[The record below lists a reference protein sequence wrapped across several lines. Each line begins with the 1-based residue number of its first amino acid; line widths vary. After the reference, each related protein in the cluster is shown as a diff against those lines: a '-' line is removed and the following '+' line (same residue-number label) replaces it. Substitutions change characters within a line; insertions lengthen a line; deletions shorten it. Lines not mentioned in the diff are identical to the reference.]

1 MFEVGFVERVAFVP
15 LRAAAFL
22 AGALFRALFDRGAFL
37 TAAAF
42 DVLFAVL
49 FTGTGCRD
57 VSAEGAATWVRLAG
71 PAETSAAR
79 AERLAG
85 TVFVA
90 ALLAGDFLVPG
101 LAAGPLRDPAGLAV
115 WPRAASGVVAT
126 AAGAD
131 CVVLDP
137 KAAWTVANASSNESW
152 RVSTVT
158 FMRCSWAGESGDVRS
173 QCPTRGRRCSL
184 DFSAAG
190 QCERA
195 LCGITPAW
203 DRRPGIGA
211 VWVQVHTRR
220 YDAHPSCERCWP
232 RGFLVLR
239 AEPLQAAPGPYR
251 VDTVTRHCHSHIL
264 FGEEPREVSSVS
276 VELPPDRDF
285 GDTP

>member
-1 MFEVGFVERVAFVP
+1 MFEVGFVERVDFVP
-15 LRAAAFL
+15 LRAAALL

-42 DVLFAVL
+42 DVLFAT
-49 FTGTGCRD
+49 FFAGTGCRD

-71 PAETSAAR
+71 PADTSAAR
-79 AERLAG
+79 AEGLAG

-90 ALLAGDFLVPG
+90 ALLAGDLVPG
-101 LAAGPLRDPAGLAV
+101 LAAGPLRDPAGLAM
-115 WPRAASGVVAT
+115 WPMAAGGVVAW

-173 QCPTRGRRCSL
+173 QCPTRGRQCSL

-190 QCERA
+190 RCERA
-195 LCGITPAW
+195 LCGITRLGFAV
-203 DRRPGIGA
+203 PG
-211 VWVQVHTRR
+211 
-220 YDAHPSCERCWP
+220 
-232 RGFLVLR
+232 
-239 AEPLQAAPGPYR
+239 
-251 VDTVTRHCHSHIL
+251 
-264 FGEEPREVSSVS
+264 
-276 VELPPDRDF
+276 
-285 GDTP
+285 